1 METQLDQ
8 AAENNPAP
16 PRASLALAAA
26 PFAGSGLLAR
36 AAGKMAASPFAA
48 RFGAAAL
55 AGVFTALAMAPFHV
69 LPLLLVAF
77 PALVWLIDGLGSERR
92 ALAAALIG
100 WALGLGFFGVGLFWI
115 GNAFLVDA
123 ATFGAMMPLAMAGL
137 IAGLSLFPAGAIVL
151 ARIFWTQGPSRVLVL
166 ALSWSL
172 TEWVRGHALS
182 GFPWNL
188 MGYAFGDWPAMLQ
201 SASLFGIY
209 GLSFLTVFA
218 AAAPAALVSFAGGAA
233 ASAPRRAA
241 LWPGGAIALLVAA
254 FLFGLWRLAAPVA
267 PPVPG
272 VLLRIVQPSIPQADK
287 LGSAKAAAIFQRHV
301 DLTRRPGFD
310 AVTHVIW
317 TEAAVP
323 VLLDEEAGAL
333 AALGAALSPNRWL
346 IAGSARREPPAPGG
360 KDRYFNSLLLVS
372 PDGQVR
378 AAYDKH
384 HLVPFGEYLP
394 FSALLENLGL
404 RQIVANVS
412 GFSAG
417 PGVRTLALPG
427 APSAGGLICYEA
439 VFPGAVV
446 EQGHRPGWLLN
457 LTDDTWFGHGI
468 GPRQHF
474 ESARVRAIEEGLPL
488 VRAANN
494 GISAV
499 IDARGRVLKSLR
511 FDAVDILDSQLPSG
525 EPPTPYSRL
534 GDWSFVLLW
543 MIGAVAAI
551 ALARGKPS

>member
-1 METQLDQ
+1 METALDQ
-8 AAENNPAP
+8 AAENKSARA
-16 PRASLALAAA
+16 RASLALAATRF
-26 PFAGSGLLAR
+26 PGGGLLAL
-36 AAGKMAASPFAA
+36 AAGKIAAWPLAA
-48 RFGAAAL
+48 RFAAAAL
-55 AGVFTALAMAPFHV
+55 SGVFAALTMAPFHA
-69 LPLLLVAF
+69 LPLLFVAF
-77 PALVWLIDGLGSERR
+77 PALVWLIDGLGSKRR
-92 ALAAALIG
+92 LLLAALIG
-100 WALGLGFFGVGLFWI
+100 WAFGLGFFGVGLFWI

-137 IAGLSLFPAGAIVL
+137 IAGLALFPAGAIVL
-151 ARIFWTQGPSRVLVL
+151 ARIFWTPGPGRVLVL
-166 ALSWSL
+166 ALSFSL
-172 TEWVRGHALS
+172 VEWVRGHALS

-218 AAAPAALVSFAGGAA
+218 AAASAALVSFADGTAA
-233 ASAPRRAA
+233 PAPLRAV
-241 LWPGGAIALLVAA
+241 LWPGGAVALLLAG

-272 VLLRIVQPSIPQADK
+272 VLLRIVQPSVPQADK

-323 VLLDEEAGAL
+323 VLLDEEVGAL

-346 IAGSARREPPAPGG
+346 IAGSARREAPAPGG
-360 KDRYFNSLLLVS
+360 RERYFNSLLLVS
-372 PDGQVR
+372 PDGKVS

-394 FSALLENLGL
+394 FSALLESLGL

-412 GFSAG
+412 GFTAG

-427 APSAGGLICYEA
+427 APPAGALICYEA
-439 VFPGAVV
+439 IFPGAVV
-446 EQGHRPGWLLN
+446 EKGRRPGWLLN

-499 IDARGRVLKSLR
+499 IDARGRVLKSLG
-511 FDAVDILDSQLPSG
+511 FDAVGIIDSQLPSG
-525 EPPTPYSRL
+525 ESPTPYSRL

-543 MIGAVAAI
+543 MIGASAAI
-551 ALARGKPS
+551 ALARGKPT